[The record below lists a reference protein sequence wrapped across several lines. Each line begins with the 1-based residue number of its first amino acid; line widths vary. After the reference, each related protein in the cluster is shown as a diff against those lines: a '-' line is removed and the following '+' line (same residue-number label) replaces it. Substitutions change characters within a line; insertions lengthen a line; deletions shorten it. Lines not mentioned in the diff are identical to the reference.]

1 MEALFQSS
9 KNDQVLSF
17 RQCSEEEEKWNDSAE
32 ADHSAWSRTFKI
44 YRSAQIC
51 GESAMQG
58 APVLGKRRLRQRA
71 DNSMSMGK
79 KRNTTWHSIQLDG
92 TRLNK
97 LSITGQEI
105 HA

>member
-1 MEALFQSS
+1 MEALVQSS

-17 RQCSEEEEKWNDSAE
+17 RQCSEEEEKWNDSE
-32 ADHSAWSRTFKI
+32 PDHSAWPRTFII

-79 KRNTTWHSIQLDG
+79 KRNTTWHSIHSDG